1 MKSLLLEMSD
11 IVGDTKLF
19 SPQSAFLP
27 GLFSQDIWIVFHS
40 WFTALIRE
48 TKYLWIMQNKVD
60 LKGGIKETQ
69 TPKNWPYR
77 KIAGGMENLW
87 LEKVYF

>member
-40 WFTALIRE
+40 
-48 TKYLWIMQNKVD
+48 
-60 LKGGIKETQ
+60 
-69 TPKNWPYR
+69 
-77 KIAGGMENLW
+77 
-87 LEKVYF
+87 